1 MKIAILG
8 SGSIGL
14 YYGAKLAGAGEDV
27 HFLMRSGYGQALRD
41 GIRVRSPDGDLHLP
55 SPQVA
60 NDVHAIGPV
69 DLVLIALKVTD
80 NPMLTELV
88 PPLLNQGT
96 ALLTLQNGLGNEE
109 FLAGHFGVTRVLG
122 GLCFVCL
129 TRNTPASVEHFG
141 HGTLSIGEFGERG
154 VSSRLRDIA
163 GRFARAGV
171 ETHSVDALIQERW
184 RKLVW
189 NIPFNGLSVA
199 AGQKSVDE
207 ILASQELFDQSIALM
222 HEVIKIANALGHEI
236 PRDFADQQIAR
247 TRSMG
252 AYKPSTLVDYLAKKP
267 LEIEAIWGEPL
278 RQAKT
283 AGVES
288 PHLEALYER
297 LVAI

>member
-27 HFLMRSGYGQALRD
+27 HFLMRSGYDQARRE
-41 GIRVRSPDGDLHLP
+41 GIRVRSPEGDLHLA

-60 NDVHAIGPV
+60 NDVHDIGPV

-80 NPMLTELV
+80 NAMLTELV
-88 PPLLNQGT
+88 PPLLNQET

-109 FLAGHFGVTRVLG
+109 FLAGHFGVPRVLG

-129 TRNTPASVEHFG
+129 TRDTPASVEHFG

-154 VSSRLRDIA
+154 ISPRLRDIT
-163 GRFARAGV
+163 GLFLQAGV
-171 ETHSVDALIQERW
+171 ETHPVDALIQERW

-207 ILASQELFDQSIALM
+207 ILASQELFNHSVALM
-222 HEVIKIANALGHEI
+222 HEVITIANALGHEI
-236 PRDFADQQIAR
+236 PRDFADKQIAR

-252 AYKPSTLVDYLAKKP
+252 AYKPSTLVDHLAGRP
-267 LEIEAIWGEPL
+267 LEIETLWGEPL
-278 RQAKT
+278 RQAKA

-297 LVAI
+297 LVVI